1 LNIQEELVLSDD
13 EETGD
18 EADIGGHL
26 TIPDAEGPHSLLN
39 PQDYT
44 DEVSSPLNSFWDFVD
59 QNLRDRRSGEKQ
71 FIGHNM
77 WTR

>member
-1 LNIQEELVLSDD
+1 LRIQEELVLSDE
-13 EETGD
+13 EETED

-44 DEVSSPLNSFWDFVD
+44 DDVSSPSILFDILLTKLSGITV
-59 QNLRDRRSGEKQ
+59 QERRGSSDT
-71 FIGHNM
+71 IC
-77 WTR
+77 

>member
-44 DEVSSPLNSFWDFVD
+44 DEVSSPLNSF
-59 QNLRDRRSGEKQ
+59 
-71 FIGHNM
+71 
-77 WTR
+77 